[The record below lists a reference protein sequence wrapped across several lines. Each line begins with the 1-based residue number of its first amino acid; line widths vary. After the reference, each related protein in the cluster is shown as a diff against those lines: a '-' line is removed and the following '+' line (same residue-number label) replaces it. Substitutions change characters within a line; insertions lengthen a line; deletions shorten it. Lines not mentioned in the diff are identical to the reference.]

1 MCVSFLVQGLIGE
14 GREASFLT
22 SSFVFA
28 YFVAI
33 SLSAIASF
41 NIAHT
46 TYKPCSHFSHNI
58 ALITSHYIVQNSKEL
73 KMLALFPGLHAFVT
87 GNDARQMSLIWSI
100 NAFHTN
106 N

>member
-1 MCVSFLVQGLIGE
+1 MCQFPSTGADW
-14 GREASFLT
+14 GRKASFLT

-41 NIAHT
+41 NIAHA

-73 KMLALFPGLHAFVT
+73 NA
-87 GNDARQMSLIWSI
+87 SLVPRPSRIC
-100 NAFHTN
+100 HRE
-106 N
+106 